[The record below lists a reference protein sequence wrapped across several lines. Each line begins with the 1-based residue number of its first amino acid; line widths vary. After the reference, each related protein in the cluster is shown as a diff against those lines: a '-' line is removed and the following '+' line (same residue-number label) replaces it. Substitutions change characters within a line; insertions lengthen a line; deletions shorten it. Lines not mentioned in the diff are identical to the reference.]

1 MRWVGSP
8 LDLLIGQALAS
19 LLLVQPV
26 HLLEQPLRVRRQP
39 LHNTAIPSPRT
50 LHQGVRVSR
59 QTQARPEEKRFLR
72 RKGDKRARQS
82 ELCGVDNGGCGG
94 EGEGGLLTFIET
106 LLPETLI
113 PAVFWK
119 LPFFLGGPCNQ
130 PNPSQRHFNANQRR
144 PTPFAAPG
152 RSACRDGVG
161 CMAGAAVVRVGCA
174 PSARARRQRPT
185 PQPSTAQTARS
196 MKMAAAWF
204 KMVAGMRI

>member
-72 RKGDKRARQS
+72 RETREPDNQNFVGWIMGVVGGKGR
-82 ELCGVDNGGCGG
+82 GG
-94 EGEGGLLTFIET
+94 F
-106 LLPETLI
+106 LP
-113 PAVFWK
+113 
-119 LPFFLGGPCNQ
+119 
-130 PNPSQRHFNANQRR
+130 S
-144 PTPFAAPG
+144 
-152 RSACRDGVG
+152 
-161 CMAGAAVVRVGCA
+161 
-174 PSARARRQRPT
+174 
-185 PQPSTAQTARS
+185 
-196 MKMAAAWF
+196 
-204 KMVAGMRI
+204 